1 MQAVKYWLLYLW
13 QKYKIVSKD
22 VQFYIAVEYLYPEI
36 RKNGTNFSLDCFDKK
51 SKILLYNRQRL
62 YIQPNR
68 AVFLCP
74 KINETKR
81 RKT

>member
-51 SKILLYNRQRL
+51 STILLYNRQRL
-62 YIQPNR
+62 YIQPNIGC
-68 AVFLCP
+68 FFIP
-74 KINETKR
+74 KINKKQR